1 MMENDKVEFKESW
14 RDEYLKVIAGFAN
27 SDGGTLYIGYADNGE
42 VVGVTEEQ
50 AKRLLEELPNKI
62 RNKLRITP
70 KVLEE
75 HFDGK
80 IVIKID
86 VLRSDQLVALDGRYY
101 VRSGSTTQE
110 LTESELKNLLLERT
124 DKTWDSFP
132 VEGSLNDLD
141 SETIER
147 WKRLLALNRVSYAG
161 NESTEWLLRKTKL
174 VTADGHLTRA
184 CMLLFGK
191 DPQEH
196 FISAY
201 TRVGRFKDGTTI
213 LDTVDIKGNL
223 LQQLD
228 GSLEVIKKHLNVKFD
243 TSVTELTLEG
253 TRRREIWDYP
263 LDALREA
270 LINALVHRDYSDYTS
285 QILIRIFDDE
295 IWFSN
300 PGKLLPPLTTED
312 LKKEVHDTVHRNAL
326 LAEAFYLAGL
336 IERWGTGTAKMVRL
350 CTEQGLPEPVFI
362 VKETGTGSFTVQ
374 FFKDIYNEENL
385 MDLGLNDR
393 QISAVIYVKKQG
405 SITNK
410 QYQEMFGVS
419 KRTATRD
426 LTDLVSHEIFDQIG
440 KSGKGITYVLRTM
453 ESN

>member
-27 SDGGTLYIGYADNGE
+27 SNGGTLYIGCTDNGE
-42 VVGVTEEQ
+42 VIGVTEEQ

-80 IVIKID
+80 IVIEID
-86 VLRSDQLVALDGRYY
+86 VRRSDQLVALDGRYY
-101 VRSGSTTQE
+101 FRSGSTTQE

-141 SETIER
+141 SESIKR
-147 WKRLLALNRVSYAG
+147 WKHLLASNRVSYADS
-161 NESTEWLLRKTKL
+161 ESTEWLLRKTKL

-191 DPQEH
+191 DPQTH

-228 GSLEVIKKHLNVKFD
+228 GSLEVIKKHLKVKFD

-336 IERWGTGTAKMVRL
+336 IERWGTGTTKMVRL

-385 MDLGLNDR
+385 RKLGLNER
-393 QISAVIYVKKQG
+393 QIKAVLYVKKHG
-405 SITNK
+405 SITNME
-410 QYQEMFGVS
+410 YQEINGVS
-419 KRTATRD
+419 KATASRD
-426 LTDLVSHEIFDQIG
+426 LQQLVDEALMERMG
-440 KSGKGITYVLRTM
+440 TTGKGTRYSIKGPKG
-453 ESN
+453 S